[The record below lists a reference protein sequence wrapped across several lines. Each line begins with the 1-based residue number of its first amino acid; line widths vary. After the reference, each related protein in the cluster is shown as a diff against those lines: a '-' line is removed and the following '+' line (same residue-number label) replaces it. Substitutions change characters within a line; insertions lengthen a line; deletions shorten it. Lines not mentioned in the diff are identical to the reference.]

1 MKSASQRKL
10 VEVHLFL
17 EQQMPTS
24 LFFKNNQFKKM
35 SKRAV

>member
-1 MKSASQRKL
+1 MKSASQRMF

-24 LFFKNNQFKKM
+24 LFKKKNQFKKM
-35 SKRAV
+35 NKRAV